1 MKSTAAESAF
11 GGNCGSDERIAL
23 NMRDLFGLSK
33 GVAPNKIS
41 YVKMP
46 SDHQSTIHVY
56 GKRFNISGARYSFV
70 PQKLVVAS
78 MKETSFDN
86 PKSASLT
93 WPSSARRTFSVFKS
107 R

>member
-41 YVKMP
+41 
-46 SDHQSTIHVY
+46 
-56 GKRFNISGARYSFV
+56 
-70 PQKLVVAS
+70 
-78 MKETSFDN
+78 
-86 PKSASLT
+86 
-93 WPSSARRTFSVFKS
+93 
-107 R
+107 